1 MARCAKGTS
10 EVARVVLAGCCRPG
24 KAIRSIPNGAT
35 AATGLYEAKAT
46 VERSGA
52 EAKVSAAGICGVG
65 ADSARRD
72 GRLRHRVRVCAG
84 SQDAR
89 SMEVQRSTG
98 LDEPVASLAGWR
110 PVIQITAQMRVLVAI
125 EPVDG
130 RKGIDS
136 LVRLC
141 QDKLAEDPFSGCVF
155 VFRSRSGTAIRLLTY
170 DGQGCWLAQN
180 QSSSHYTSFSSRPTS
195 WMPACIP
202 AARSTKRSHRLQ
214 CFAGGFGPGGS

>member
-1 MARCAKGTS
+1 MAQCAKGTS

-24 KAIRSIPNGAT
+24 EAARSFPYGTT
-35 AATGLYEAKAT
+35 AAAGLYEAEAASD
-46 VERSGA
+46 RSGA
-52 EAKVSAAGICGVG
+52 AAKVFAGSVCGTG
-65 ADSARRD
+65 ETTTRRD
-72 GRLRHRVRVCAG
+72 RRVHHRVRVCAG

-89 SMEVQRSTG
+89 SMEVQRTTG
-98 LDEPVASLAGWR
+98 LDEPVAGVEGWR

-155 VFRSRSGTAIRLLTY
+155 VFRSRSGTAIRLLT
-170 DGQGCWLAQN
+170 
-180 QSSSHYTSFSSRPTS
+180 
-195 WMPACIP
+195 I
-202 AARSTKRSHRLQ
+202 
-214 CFAGGFGPGGS
+214 

>member
-1 MARCAKGTS
+1 MRLDYTRLKQRLTGAVPQRKSSQPAFVELVRPQPA
-10 EVARVVLAGCCRPG
+10 EVEGCV
-24 KAIRSIPNGAT
+24 I
-35 AATGLYEAKAT
+35 E
-46 VERSGA
+46 
-52 EAKVSAAGICGVG
+52 
-65 ADSARRD
+65 
-72 GRLRHRVRVCAG
+72 VRVCAR

-89 SMEVQRSTG
+89 SVEIQRSTG
-98 LDEPVASLAGWR
+98 LDQPVAGLEGWR

-155 VFRSRSGTAIRLLTY
+155 VFRSRSGTATRLLTY

-180 QSSSHYTSFSSRPTS
+180 
-195 WMPACIP
+195 
-202 AARSTKRSHRLQ
+202 
-214 CFAGGFGPGGS
+214 